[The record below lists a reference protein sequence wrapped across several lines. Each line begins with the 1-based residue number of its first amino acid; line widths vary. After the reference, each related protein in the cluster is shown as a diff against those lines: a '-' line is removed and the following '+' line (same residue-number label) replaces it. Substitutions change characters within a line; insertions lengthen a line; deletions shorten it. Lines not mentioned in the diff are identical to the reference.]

1 MFDIGLLTWYKSL
14 NHGAVLQAYASQK
27 FLEEHGYSC
36 VLLDYN
42 RNVKIMETSSD
53 KLKRRMS
60 YFNLN
65 HLSMKLK
72 LKKWNK
78 DKKEQF
84 STFIKEHLKTGKMY
98 FEYDNIKNV
107 MIGSDMVFDFYEGYN
122 PFMYGKDISSNNI
135 FSYAACFGY
144 TTEEL
149 FENFKNKNEI
159 IELINK
165 MSGIGYRDNNT
176 YNILKN
182 KCNITSAT
190 KNIDPVLL
198 YGFEKEK
205 KEWNQNG
212 WNKEKYIL
220 IYSYQS
226 NLNKRNEISEIKKFA
241 KRNNLKTV
249 SVGYFHAWCDENVNA
264 DPKEFVEL
272 FSNAMYVITDTFHGL
287 VFSIIMN
294 KQFSLI
300 VRNNSFKVL
309 DLLNDLNIA
318 YDVNESVEKR
328 LDDMIKSKINY
339 DEINSILL
347 NLRNKSSNYILNQ
360 LDRGNK

>member
-1 MFDIGLLTWYKSL
+1 M
-14 NHGAVLQAYASQK
+14 
-27 FLEEHGYSC
+27 
-36 VLLDYN
+36 
-42 RNVKIMETSSD
+42 
-53 KLKRRMS
+53 
-60 YFNLN
+60 
-65 HLSMKLK
+65 
-72 LKKWNK
+72 
-78 DKKEQF
+78 
-84 STFIKEHLKTGKMY
+84 
-98 FEYDNIKNV
+98 
-107 MIGSDMVFDFYEGYN
+107 
-122 PFMYGKDISSNNI
+122 
-135 FSYAACFGY
+135 
-144 TTEEL
+144 
-149 FENFKNKNEI
+149 
-159 IELINK
+159 
-165 MSGIGYRDNNT
+165 
-176 YNILKN
+176 
-182 KCNITSAT
+182 
-190 KNIDPVLL
+190 
-198 YGFEKEK
+198 
-205 KEWNQNG
+205 
-212 WNKEKYIL
+212 
-220 IYSYQS
+220 
-226 NLNKRNEISEIKKFA
+226 NKRNEISEIKKFA

-347 NLRNKSSNYILNQ
+347 NLRNKSSNYILTQ